1 MNASKMQD
9 WLRLLFAQIDKMIY
23 WLISVTYS
31 IIMQLKNISIFGEGD
46 IKDFSSRIYVFLG
59 IIMLFKVTFSLITY
73 LVDPDASKDKSQGT
87 GHLIKNIL
95 ITLSLIVLVPY
106 GFDLL
111 YNAQAAIIDDNLVP
125 RLILGTK
132 DEPNNLTLM
141 MDSDTCKGESA
152 SVSNYGDY
160 LALATLRPFI
170 QVYEDSDTS
179 KEDLL
184 ASLDDSTRVV
194 YCLSGKTS
202 SVLSKSVLYAD
213 TAVLN
218 TGEYIFEY
226 NYLISTAFGVVVFLL
241 LLNFCF
247 DIAVR
252 TIKLG
257 FLEIIA
263 PIPIISYVDPKSG
276 KDGQFKKWLKE
287 VFNTWLSLFLR
298 LGVIYFAIYIITM
311 INKNVQEIH
320 DENGNIIMLFLIIGA
335 LMFAKQA
342 IPLIENIFGIKLGHT
357 VQLNPFKKI
366 SEQALGGKAALGL
379 GAAGAGIIT
388 GAAGQT
394 ASNVMSFVRNKQN
407 LKRAMSKLDENKPE
421 EKEKYDKLRNR
432 LDHLNFTRLAT
443 TAAGGLVG
451 GAVRGM
457 TSGYKSGS
465 SGKMNVLKNVKDDV
479 QSGNRIRNNRE
490 NINTYNREL
499 KDKLNSGDIT
509 SKEYEEQKYGF
520 FERNVTERVDKYAGV
535 KNEYGGYGY
544 YNKQIEDLNRR
555 ISDNDSAENAV
566 RTGLANYCTS
576 NGLDQS
582 LVEELHKM
590 TKGNAKNSTDM
601 INAINSLNATEKTKF
616 LNKFGLS
623 GLDASQMTSKMNTI
637 YSHYDQYLRSSYD
650 NLDRINADT
659 KQMKA
664 ERKNFKEMLDARENA
679 KNNK

>member
-73 LVDPDASKDKSQGT
+73 LVDPDVSKDKSKGT
-87 GHLIKNIL
+87 GNLIKNIL
-95 ITLSLIVLVPY
+95 ITLILIVLVPY

-263 PIPIISYVDPKSG
+263 PIPIISYIDPKSG

-342 IPLIENIFGIKLGHT
+342 VPLIENIFGIKIGHT

-379 GAAGAGIIT
+379 GAAGAGLAT
-388 GAAGQT
+388 GAVGQT
-394 ASNVMSFVRNKQN
+394 ASNMMSFVRNRQN
-407 LKRAMSKLDENKPE
+407 LQKAMSKLDKTKPE
-421 EKEKYDKLRNR
+421 DLEKYNKLQNR
-432 LDHLNFTRLAT
+432 LDRLNLTRFAT
-443 TAAGGLVG
+443 TAAGGLTG
-451 GAVRGM
+451 GAFRGM
-457 TSGYKSGS
+457 ASGYKSGS
-465 SGKMNVLKNVKDDV
+465 SGKMNVLKNIKEDV
-479 QSGNRIRNNRE
+479 ISGNRIRNNRE
-490 NINTYNREL
+490 NINTYNKEL
-499 KDKLNSGDIT
+499 KDKLDSGIISQDDY
-509 SKEYEEQKYGF
+509 KDQKYGF

-555 ISDNDSAENAV
+555 ISDNDSAENAI
-566 RTGLANYCTS
+566 RTGLANYCT
-576 NGLDQS
+576 NHGLDQS
-582 LVEELHKM
+582 LIEELHKL
-590 TKGNAKNSTDM
+590 TKGNAKNATDM
-601 INAINSLNATEKTKF
+601 INAIN
-616 LNKFGLS
+616 GLS
-623 GLDASQMTSKMNTI
+623 NDAKMKYGLSNLTVTELNTKANEI
-637 YSHYDQYLRSSYD
+637 YNHYSTNLRNTYN

>member
-73 LVDPDASKDKSQGT
+73 LVDPDASKDKSKGT
-87 GHLIKNIL
+87 GNLIKNIL
-95 ITLSLIVLVPY
+95 ITLILIVLVPY

-226 NYLISTAFGVVVFLL
+226 NYLISTAFGVLVLLL

-257 FLEIIA
+257 FLEIMA
-263 PIPIISYVDPKSG
+263 PIPIISYIDPKSG

-342 IPLIENIFGIKLGHT
+342 VPLIESIFGIKLNHT

-366 SEQALGGKAALGL
+366 SEQALGGKVVLGL
-379 GAAGAGIIT
+379 GAAGAGLAT
-388 GAAGQT
+388 GAVGQT
-394 ASNVMSFVRNKQN
+394 ASNMMSFVRNRQN
-407 LKRAMSKLDENKPE
+407 LQKAMSKLDKTKPE
-421 EKEKYDKLRNR
+421 DLEKYNKLQNR
-432 LDHLNFTRLAT
+432 LDRLNLTRFAT
-443 TAAGGLVG
+443 TTAGGLTG
-451 GAVRGM
+451 GAFRGM
-457 TSGYKSGS
+457 ASGYKSGS
-465 SGKMNVLKNVKDDV
+465 SGKMNVLKNIKEDV
-479 QSGNRIRNNRE
+479 ISGNRIRNNRE
-490 NINTYNREL
+490 NINTYNKEL
-499 KDKLNSGDIT
+499 KDKLDSGIISQDDY
-509 SKEYEEQKYGF
+509 KDQKYGF
-520 FERNVTERVDKYAGV
+520 FERNVTERVEKYAGV

-555 ISDNDSAENAV
+555 ISDNDSSENAI
-566 RTGLANYCTS
+566 RTGLANYCT
-576 NGLDQS
+576 NHGLDQS
-582 LVEELHKM
+582 LIEELRKV
-590 TKGNAKNSTDM
+590 AKQHSTD
-601 INAINSLNATEKTKF
+601 IEHAISNMDESQKRQF
-616 LNKFGLS
+616 LDKFGMSNLS
-623 GLDASQMTSKMNTI
+623 NQQLTLKISEIANHYNTSLKA
-637 YSHYDQYLRSSYD
+637 SYD
-650 NLDRINADT
+650 NLDRINAET

-664 ERKNFKEMLDARENA
+664 ERKNFKEMLDARESA

>member
-1 MNASKMQD
+1 MNASKAQD
-9 WLRLLFAQIDKMIY
+9 WLRILFAQIDKMIY

-31 IIMQLKNISIFGEGD
+31 IIMQLKDISIFGEGD
-46 IKDFSSRIYVFLG
+46 IKEFASRIYVFLG

-73 LVDPDASKDKSQGT
+73 LVDPDTSRDKTKGT
-87 GHLIKNIL
+87 GNLIKNVL
-95 ITLSLIVLVPY
+95 ITLILIVLVPY

-111 YNAQAAIIDDNLVP
+111 YNAQSAIIDDNLIP

-132 DEPNNLTLM
+132 EEPNNLTLM

-152 SVSNYGDY
+152 SVANYGDY
-160 LALATLRPFI
+160 LALATLRPFVH
-170 QVYEDSDTS
+170 VYEDSDTS

-184 ASLDDSTRVV
+184 ASLDDSTRNT
-194 YCLSGKTS
+194 YCYSGKAST
-202 SVLSKSVLYAD
+202 VLSKSVLYAD
-213 TAVLN
+213 TAILN

-226 NYLISTAFGVVVFLL
+226 NYFISTAFGIVVFLL

-257 FLEIIA
+257 FLEIMA
-263 PIPIISYVDPKSG
+263 PIPIISYIDPKSG

-311 INKNVQEIH
+311 INKNVQQIH
-320 DENGNIIMLFLIIGA
+320 QENGNIVMLFLIIGA

-342 IPLIENIFGIKLGHT
+342 VPLIENIFGIKIGHT

-366 SEQALGGKAALGL
+366 SEQALGGKAVLGL

-394 ASNVMSFVRNKQN
+394 ASNVMSFARSRQN

-421 EKEKYDKLRNR
+421 DKEKYDKLRNR

-443 TAAGGLVG
+443 TTAGGLAG

-499 KDKLNSGDIT
+499 KDKLNSGNIT
-509 SKEYEEQKYGF
+509 SKDYKEQKYGF

-544 YNKQIEDLNRR
+544 YNKQIEDLNRK
-555 ISDNDSAENAV
+555 ISDNDSAENAI

-576 NGLDQS
+576 HGLDQS
-582 LVEELHKM
+582 LIEELRK
-590 TKGNAKNSTDM
+590 TAKQYSTD
-601 INAINSLNATEKTKF
+601 IEHAISALDENRKQQF
-616 LNKFGLS
+616 LDKYGMSDLDNKQIMSKLS
-623 GLDASQMTSKMNTI
+623 EISTHYNTN
-637 YSHYDQYLRSSYD
+637 LKASYD